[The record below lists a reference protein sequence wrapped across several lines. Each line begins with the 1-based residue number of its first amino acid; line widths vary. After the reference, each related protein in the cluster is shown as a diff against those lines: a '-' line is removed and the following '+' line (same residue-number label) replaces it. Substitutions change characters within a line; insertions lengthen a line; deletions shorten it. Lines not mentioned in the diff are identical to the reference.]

1 MRMSVMNIERDQG
14 GIETN
19 VGKEFFGMRVFEAS
33 LVCSCDGRAKG

>member
-1 MRMSVMNIERDQG
+1 MDIERNKG

-19 VGKEFFGMRVFEAS
+19 VGKEFFRMCVFEAS